1 MKRAVLALL
10 RVYKRLV
17 SPMLLP
23 SCRFVP
29 TCSEYAAE
37 AVEYYGVLRG
47 SGKALCRIL
56 RCHPLASGGFDPAIK
71 HNPAAHVLNGR

>member
-10 RVYKRLV
+10 RVYKRII
-17 SPMLLP
+17 SPMLRP
-23 SCRFVP
+23 SCRYVP
-29 TCSEYAAE
+29 TCSEYAGD
-37 AVEYYGVLRG
+37 AVQHYGVVRGGAKAVLR
-47 SGKALCRIL
+47 LL

>member
-1 MKRAVLALL
+1 MKWAVLTLL
-10 RVYKRLV
+10 RVYKRII
-17 SPMLLP
+17 SPMLRP

-29 TCSEYAAE
+29 SCSEYAAD
-37 AVEYYGVLRG
+37 AVEHYGVLRG
-47 SGKALCRIL
+47 GGKAMLRLL